1 MHKIYKMDEWVELF
15 VTYDEIEAQIVK
27 NILEAEDIQVVLNSL
42 KVRPYPVSIGNIG
55 EVKLLVKKENLENAK
70 NIIKIMKNVSSKE
83 GTNDY

>member
-1 MHKIYKMDEWVELF
+1 MDEWVELF

-42 KVRPYPVSIGNIG
+42 KVRPYPVSIGKIG

-70 NIIKIMKNVSSKE
+70 NIIKIMKNVSSIE